1 MILRLNV
8 IISKTADGKQEYIQI
23 LSSDG
28 MAVNVVL
35 IAEEI
40 KIHDARPK
48 PKKVK
53 P

>member
-8 IISKTADGKQEYIQI
+8 TISKTADGKDDYIQI
-23 LSSDG
+23 MASDG
-28 MAVNVVL
+28 ISVNVVL
-35 IAEEI
+35 IATEI
-40 KIHDARPK
+40 KVQDVRPK